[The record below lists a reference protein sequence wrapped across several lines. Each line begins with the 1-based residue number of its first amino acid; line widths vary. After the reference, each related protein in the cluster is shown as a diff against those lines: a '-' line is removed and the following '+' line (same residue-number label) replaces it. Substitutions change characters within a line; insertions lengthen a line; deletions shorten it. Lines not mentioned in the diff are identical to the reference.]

1 MLMREA
7 VAVALTAACL
17 VIPGSPLAAQRTA
30 DRPIL
35 IFTIS
40 GAYLDDVGLWSV
52 ADQPVIDPATGT
64 RTDHF
69 AITRNVKRTI
79 GAGFSGTYYK
89 GAHLGITGEAFL
101 LGLGYDDTCRLVAPA
116 QASLNVDRCNSIDE
130 RDRSAA
136 AVALT
141 TGLIYRVT
149 ADEFISPFA
158 RVTAGMLVN
167 NQSPLRLFGRD
178 SNGDE
183 LLIYDDENTGTRL
196 RPALVLG
203 IGATVAAGRAYQIR
217 WEVRDNVV
225 GIQRITSAVVQGQE
239 PPNETVYKHIFS
251 INIGL
256 DVILER
262 RPGRRY

>member
-1 MLMREA
+1 MREA

-30 DRPIL
+30 DRPTL

-40 GAYLDDVGLWSV
+40 GAYLDDVGLWRVS
-52 ADQPVIDPATGT
+52 DQPVTDPATG

-69 AITRNVKRTI
+69 ALTRNVKRTI

-89 GAHLGITGEAFL
+89 GSHLGITAEAFL
-101 LGLGYDDTCRLVAPA
+101 LGLGYDDTCRLVAPP
-116 QASLNVDRCNSIDE
+116 QAALNVDRCNSIDE
-130 RDRSAA
+130 RERSAA

-141 TGLIYRVT
+141 TGLMYRVT

-158 RVTAGMLVN
+158 RVTAGILVN
-167 NQSPLRLFGRD
+167 NQSPIRLFGRD

-183 LLIYDDENTGTRL
+183 LLIYDDANTGTRL

-203 IGATVAAGRAYQIR
+203 LGATVAAGRAYQIR
-217 WEVRDNVV
+217 WEVRDNIV
-225 GIQRITSAVVQGQE
+225 GIQKITGPVAQGQV
-239 PPNETVYKHIFS
+239 PANETSYKHIFS

>member
-52 ADQPVIDPATGT
+52 SDQPVTDPATG

-69 AITRNVKRTI
+69 ALTRNVKRTI

-89 GAHLGITGEAFL
+89 GSHLGITAEAFL
-101 LGLGYDDTCRLVAPA
+101 LGLGYDDTCRLVAPP
-116 QASLNVDRCNSIDE
+116 QAALNVDRCSSIDE
-130 RDRSAA
+130 RERAAA

-141 TGLIYRVT
+141 TGLMYRVT

-158 RVTAGMLVN
+158 RVTAGILVN
-167 NQSPLRLFGRD
+167 NQSPIRLFGRD

-183 LLIYDDENTGTRL
+183 LLIYDDDNTGTRL

-203 IGATVAAGRAYQIR
+203 LGATVAAGRAYQIR
-217 WEVRDNVV
+217 WEVRDNIV
-225 GIQRITSAVVQGQE
+225 GIQKITGPVAQGQV